1 MIADHARTLLS
12 LRRAHQHIFHLK
24 SDLSLEI
31 LLFIAAR
38 NNECPLKD
46 LYRCDF
52 ATPVASRQHVS
63 VLEQDGFVILSN
75 DHASK
80 RSKNIRLTDK
90 ALKKLNDYETIV
102 THQLEQWNYGK
113 QANT

>member
-1 MIADHARTLLS
+1 MISHNASTLLS
-12 LRRAHQHIFHLK
+12 LRRAHKNVFLLK
-24 SDLSLEI
+24 SELSLEI
-31 LLFIAAR
+31 LLFITSKGA
-38 NNECPLKD
+38 ECPLKD
-46 LYRCDF
+46 LYKCDF
-52 ATPVASRQHVS
+52 ATPVALRQHIS
-63 VLEQDGFVILSN
+63 ALEQDGFVILSN